1 MQAARTLL
9 DRIRDLPQDLRDR
22 LFAGAILV
30 AMLAELAAYDLE
42 ANDVAPT
49 LALIAAYGVALSLRS
64 RAPVAVFLTL
74 CGLYVA
80 SDLVGFFLN
89 DAFTPFVGVVATSWA
104 VGAVVEPPR
113 LWRVAVPLASV
124 GIFGVVLAGSPDAT
138 SVPSNVLFSIPLV
151 LILPIV
157 GARTVRSRTH
167 LAAALAEQ
175 TQRLEAQREARARA
189 AVAGERRRIAH
200 ELHDM
205 VAHAVSEMVVQAGA
219 ARRAVAA
226 AGPSDDAREA
236 IAGIEATGRDAL
248 GEMRRL
254 LGVLRRG
261 DESLALAP
269 QPTLARVDGLVASMR
284 GQGLAVELSVEGD
297 AVLLPPGLDLTAYR
311 VVQEALANLVA
322 AGIAA
327 PTHVLVRYGRRT
339 LDLEVVD
346 EGPAEGRVGA
356 SEGSDSE
363 LLGMRERVAL
373 FGGVVQAGPRREGGY
388 AVRARLPL
396 EGPA

>member
-1 MQAARTLL
+1 MLAARSLP
-9 DRIRDLPQDLRDR
+9 DRIRSLPQQTRDR
-22 LFAGAILV
+22 AYGAALTV
-30 AMLAELAAYDLE
+30 AMLVELAAYPLE
-42 ANDVAPT
+42 RRDVLPT
-49 LALIAAYGVALSLRS
+49 LALTLAYGFVVSLRS
-64 RAPVAVFLTL
+64 RFPLASFVVL
-74 CGLYVA
+74 GGIMMA

-89 DAFTPFVGVVATSWA
+89 NAFSPFVGVVLASWA
-104 VGAVVEPPR
+104 IGARVDPPR
-113 LWRVAVPLASV
+113 LWYVAVPVASLV
-124 GIFGVVLAGSPDAT
+124 ILGVVATGSSDSGDVA
-138 SVPSNVLFSIPLV
+138 SNTLFSIPLV
-151 LILPIV
+151 LVLPIL
-157 GARTVRSRTH
+157 GARTVRSRTA

-175 TQRLEAQREARARA
+175 TGRLEAQREAQARA
-189 AVAGERRRIAH
+189 AVAGERQRIAH

-219 ARRAVAA
+219 ARRSVAA

-236 IAGIEATGRDAL
+236 IAGIEATGREAL

-284 GQGLAVELSVEGD
+284 GQGLPVELTVEGD
-297 AVLLPPGLDLTAYR
+297 AVVLPPGLDLTAYR
-311 VVQEALANLVA
+311 VVQEAMANLLA
-322 AGIAA
+322 ARIVA
-327 PTHVLVRYGRRT
+327 PTRVLVRYGRRT
-339 LDLEVVD
+339 LDLEVAD
-346 EGPAEGRVGA
+346 DGPSEGRTITGKA
-356 SEGSDSE
+356 DSE

-396 EGPA
+396 EGVA